1 MIGDSDDE
9 VGHKETD
16 SPHGLTIEPLLK
28 PAGGEDNFIRIMDM
42 NDPPS
47 NRYSPRGQK
56 IDGADNVMVAVQDV
70 ILAPPQLHS
79 QSSNKLR
86 FTPDRNR

>member
-1 MIGDSDDE
+1 MHNVAFGSPWPSREKSVKRVIGDSDDE

-42 NDPPS
+42 NDPPTD
-47 NRYSPRGQK
+47 RYPPRGQ
-56 IDGADNVMVAVQDV
+56 
-70 ILAPPQLHS
+70 
-79 QSSNKLR
+79 
-86 FTPDRNR
+86 